1 MLYKTLS
8 SQAGILDTEGKD
20 GKLLRET
27 MSSANCLKMSMDTLA
42 QPLFRLFYI
51 SITVVA

>member
-8 SQAGILDTEGKD
+8 SQAGISDTEGKD

-27 MSSANCLKMSMDTLA
+27 MPSANCLKISMDTLA
-42 QPLFRLFYI
+42 QPLFRLFYT